1 MKGCPE
7 NKDER
12 IISFHFYK
20 LPKCL
25 FPLPGSAVS
34 ESEAKMA
41 FIAFYSSWKIQYFFW
56 SKSIT
61 GAKVDVFKIVDFKRM
76 LFLKNSPINVET
88 NKQVWLL

>member
-1 MKGCPE
+1 M
-7 NKDER
+7 
-12 IISFHFYK
+12 
-20 LPKCL
+20 
-25 FPLPGSAVS
+25 PGSAVS

-61 GAKVDVFKIVDFKRM
+61 GAKVDVFKIVDIKRM